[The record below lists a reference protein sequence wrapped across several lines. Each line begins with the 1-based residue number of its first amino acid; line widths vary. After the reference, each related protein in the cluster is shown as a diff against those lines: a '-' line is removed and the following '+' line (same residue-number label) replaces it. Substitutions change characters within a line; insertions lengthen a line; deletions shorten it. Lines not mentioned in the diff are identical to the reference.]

1 MPTYEV
7 RYART
12 DYYTKQYEADSY
24 DDAEEMFDND
34 PDKWDDMPG
43 WSDEEYVEIIET
55 ENGNA

>member
-43 WSDEEYVEIIET
+43 WSDEEYVDIRKV
-55 ENGNA
+55 